1 MVGKKLNMEKEVS
14 KAYNTIA
21 QQFHDERATK
31 GAFYNEFL
39 DMPNTLKVIG
49 PVKGEKILD
58 IGCGPG
64 LYANALYKKG
74 AEVHGVDIS
83 ENEIELAKQ
92 HYKGIDFR
100 VASVA
105 ALPYKNSYFDLVLIA
120 LAFTHFDNMD
130 KALAE
135 ACRVLKTG
143 GRLVI
148 S

>member
-1 MVGKKLNMEKEVS
+1 MEGQNFPKTEGKHRFEPLYSPDQLFSSMK
-14 KAYNTIA
+14 KAM
-21 QQFHDERATK
+21 K
-31 GAFYNEFL
+31 G
-39 DMPNTLKVIG
+39 
-49 PVKGEKILD
+49 KG
-58 IGCGPG
+58 
-64 LYANALYKKG
+64 YKKA